1 MISLELRARLI
12 TKPFTVKCL
21 SHLLCEIMAAENS
34 RLTPLPQQAQLA
46 PVFGL
51 LAEDINGDG
60 NLDLLGVGNS
70 YSQEI
75 VYGRFDALQGVTFLG
90 DGKGNF
96 RFIGSKTSGFFVDG
110 DAKGIARI
118 ETAKGSQII
127 VTQNNDSLKSFMM
140 KNPPVRSKVETEQG
154 ETYATVYLKGAR
166 QRKVEL
172 NYGSTYLS
180 QSSRTVLINDAVDS
194 IRIFDNK
201 GKLSRTIGQ
210 SQ

>member
-1 MISLELRARLI
+1 
-12 TKPFTVKCL
+12 
-21 SHLLCEIMAAENS
+21 
-34 RLTPLPQQAQLA
+34 
-46 PVFGL
+46 
-51 LAEDINGDG
+51 
-60 NLDLLGVGNS
+60 
-70 YSQEI
+70 
-75 VYGRFDALQGVTFLG
+75 
-90 DGKGNF
+90 
-96 RFIGSKTSGFFVDG
+96 
-110 DAKGIARI
+110 
-118 ETAKGSQII
+118 
-127 VTQNNDSLKSFMM
+127 M
-140 KNPPVRSKVETEQG
+140 KNPPVRSKIETEQG